1 MQAQQPQTVLAAISA
16 RLFLVWWIA
25 VALGV
30 FAALINLP
38 VREAAIVRPALQ
50 PA

>member
-1 MQAQQPQTVLAAISA
+1 
-16 RLFLVWWIA
+16 

-38 VREAAIVRPALQ
+38 VRENAIQRGGTVPAAA
-50 PA
+50 

>member
-1 MQAQQPQTVLAAISA
+1 V
-16 RLFLVWWIA
+16 VWWLS

-38 VREAAIVRPALQ
+38 VCETPVVRNAPVAA
-50 PA
+50 

>member
-1 MQAQQPQTVLAAISA
+1 
-16 RLFLVWWIA
+16 

-38 VREAAIVRPALQ
+38 VRESPIVRPAAA